1 MEVPKNLT
9 ERQEYR
15 WIINNGTPQM
25 RTKALESLFLKF
37 DINGSGEIDYDEFKK
52 ILWWLEFS
60 LSDDGVREVF
70 DELDADHSN
79 CLDMLEFVKFFDVLE
94 RYKQM
99 YEQDVKEQQV
109 SLVRSKICQMFFVVI
124 VLATGFFA
132 YSWVAA
138 MSQGKDASK
147 WFTMTMVSCGM
158 LVIGITGRHDRRSK
172 LGVTST
178 SLQDSMEMLGSTQS
192 PMQSSYRVHKMEQ
205 SQLMDSSMYASH
217 GQMNSTNSP
226 QESPTNRQS
235 RQERHALALSDFS
248 RQARPEL
255 SDEELIA
262 EYQANEDTED
272 FAYHQ
277 GNYDLAKIQQHQITP
292 STFNPMATTRYKGN
306 WVQRNNPS
314 LTLQGTSDY
323 VGKSIQNTNRMQTHA
338 QREGLNKQKI
348 ENIKLNST
356 ISSGWYAGSCSP
368 YETGGMAPQG
378 TNNRVSPMH
387 GGVLHNKMLTD
398 SDYNVSGKKVQVMA
412 ITQG

>member
-1 MEVPKNLT
+1 
-9 ERQEYR
+9 
-15 WIINNGTPQM
+15 
-25 RTKALESLFLKF
+25 
-37 DINGSGEIDYDEFKK
+37 
-52 ILWWLEFS
+52 
-60 LSDDGVREVF
+60 
-70 DELDADHSN
+70 
-79 CLDMLEFVKFFDVLE
+79 
-94 RYKQM
+94 
-99 YEQDVKEQQV
+99 
-109 SLVRSKICQMFFVVI
+109 
-124 VLATGFFA
+124 
-132 YSWVAA
+132 
-138 MSQGKDASK
+138 
-147 WFTMTMVSCGM
+147 
-158 LVIGITGRHDRRSK
+158 
-172 LGVTST
+172 
-178 SLQDSMEMLGSTQS
+178 MLGSTQS